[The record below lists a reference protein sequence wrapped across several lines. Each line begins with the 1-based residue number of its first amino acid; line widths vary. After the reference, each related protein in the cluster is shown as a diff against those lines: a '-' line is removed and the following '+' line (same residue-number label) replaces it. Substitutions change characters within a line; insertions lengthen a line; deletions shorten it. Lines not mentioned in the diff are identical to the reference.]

1 MGKRFTELENSTTKR
16 FVSLGI
22 VILLHLIVL
31 YGLSTALSKKVE
43 TPTEVPVEALIFQDT
58 APKSESLHVV
68 NLQSKS
74 TVAVKKTAKMTHAK
88 TNKKPLGKAKSTSS
102 NSASSASSASSATD
116 TELPA
121 SSPQASSTSTSTASS
136 STTTIKPK
144 GETRGVITGEKAC
157 KRPEYPD
164 DAIAKKEQGS
174 VIVSLFVSR
183 NGVVK
188 ESKIKKTTG
197 SKALDQAAAK
207 AFSLCGFKPALKDGE
222 PEDAWYDIPY
232 EFELDE

>member
-121 SSPQASSTSTSTASS
+121 SSPQASLTSTASS

-144 GETRGVITGEKAC
+144 GETRGVTAGEKAC

-164 DAIAKKEQGS
+164 YSVQKKEQGS

-183 NGVVK
+183 DGVVK

-197 SKALDQAAAK
+197 SKALDQAAAR
-207 AFSLCGFKPALKDGE
+207 AFSLCGFKPALNDGE
-222 PEDAWYDIPY
+222 PQDAWYDIPY

>member
-58 APKSESLHVV
+58 APKSESLHVI

-121 SSPQASSTSTSTASS
+121 SSPQASSTSTASS

-144 GETRGVITGEKAC
+144 GETRGVTAGEKAC

-164 DAIAKKEQGS
+164 YSVQKKEQGS

-183 NGVVK
+183 DGVVK

-222 PEDAWYDIPY
+222 PQDAWYDIPY